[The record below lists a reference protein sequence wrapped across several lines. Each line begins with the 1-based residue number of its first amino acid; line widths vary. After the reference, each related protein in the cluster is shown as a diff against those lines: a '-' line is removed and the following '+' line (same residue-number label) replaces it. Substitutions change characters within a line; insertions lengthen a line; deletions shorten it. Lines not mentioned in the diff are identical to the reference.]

1 MASPLLTAEEQ
12 RVFDDRLAE
21 ILSHYPSDRKSA
33 AMLPALHLLQSMKG
47 WLPPD
52 GMEMVARKLEVSP
65 ERAYEVATFYVM
77 FHTRKAGKY
86 VVDVC
91 TNLSCSLWGAEDL
104 LAYLEQK
111 LGVKAGESNGT
122 WTLREAE
129 CLASCGTAPCLQV
142 NEVHHENLRSRAAVD
157 AVFARLKPAS

>member
-21 ILSHYPSDRKSA
+21 ILAHYPSDRKSA

-77 FHTRKAGKY
+77 FHTKKPGKY

-91 TNLSCSLWGAEDL
+91 TNLSCSLWGAEEL
-104 LAYLEQK
+104 LVLPGAE
-111 LGVKAGESNGT
+111 AG
-122 WTLREAE
+122 R
-129 CLASCGTAPCLQV
+129 QV
-142 NEVHHENLRSRAAVD
+142 G
-157 AVFARLKPAS
+157 

>member
-1 MASPLLTAEEQ
+1 MSDGALSASEKEK
-12 RVFDDRLAE
+12 FDSALAE
-21 ILSHYPSDRKSA
+21 VLTHYPSDQKAA
-33 AMLPALHLLQSMKG
+33 AMLPALRLLQSIKG
-47 WLPPD
+47 WLPHE
-52 GMEMVARKLEVSP
+52 GLAYVAEKLGVSK

-77 FHTRKAGKY
+77 FHTIKPGKY

-111 LGVKAGESNGT
+111 LGVRSGESNGT

-157 AVFARLKPAS
+157 AVFAKLKPAS

>member
-12 RVFDDRLAE
+12 RVFDDQLAE

-77 FHTRKAGKY
+77 FHTKKPGKF

-111 LGVKAGESNGT
+111 LGVSPTTGPTEGATLEPPGAVDAETAEPAASDGEPVAESSDGAGESG
-122 WTLREAE
+122 
-129 CLASCGTAPCLQV
+129 
-142 NEVHHENLRSRAAVD
+142 
-157 AVFARLKPAS
+157 

>member
-21 ILSHYPSDRKSA
+21 ILAHYPSDRKSA

-77 FHTRKAGKY
+77 FHTKKPGKY

-91 TNLSCSLWGAEDL
+91 TNLSCSLWGAEEL
-104 LAYLEQK
+104 LSYLEQK
-111 LGVKAGESNGT
+111 LGVRSGEATEPGPSARPSASRPAAPPPACRSTRSITRTSGRARR
-122 WTLREAE
+122 WTQ
-129 CLASCGTAPCLQV
+129 SSPG
-142 NEVHHENLRSRAAVD
+142 
-157 AVFARLKPAS
+157 